1 MEQFERDSQAKNA
14 SAINKEGTEAAAV
27 PQQDSTAAGR
37 EILKN
42 LPPQVVGQGEA
53 MGAHADR
60 MNAFYDL
67 ATSLP
72 QVQELNKHVP
82 QLANYTDAHRMA
94 YREINDI
101 QQAAHG
107 RVEQWK
113 RLPDAMQK
121 KLTGFIQDYA
131 NVNFKLPHTEDGEV
145 RRPNNEEFAALVKKW
160 GLDKAALDV
169 FNGCVQDFDGFLER
183 YRKLLVMEAQKLKNP
198 QQAANNISNVNATID
213 KVLKRPFFPLTR
225 FGKYLITVYDANGKI
240 RHSEQTNS
248 LRRQRQIVEALKAS
262 KDRLP
267 GDQVLPGMVP
277 KDAMP
282 FLGMPPGLIDL
293 IADKLSL
300 SDTQKGVLDQLR
312 YDYAPGHSFKHQFR
326 EMDLLPGYSTDF
338 MRNYAHFFF
347 HGARHITRV
356 KWVDFM
362 RDQINS
368 VGSDEVRLSRIGDRD
383 GAVKL
388 DKIKKFMDKHFQA
401 WVDPKSDWAALRGLM
416 FHWYLGFNPAS
427 AAVNLTQTPLM
438 TYPWLASTFGD
449 FKAGAALLRE
459 STRISNYYKKANML
473 AKEFDPQS
481 TSLDRAL
488 AEGIRQG
495 TISETQAH
503 QLAAVSEDRNLM
515 RFFGSK
521 AERGWLKFG
530 EMSSWM
536 FEMTEQA
543 NRRLAFAAAHNLA
556 FNNPDHAAVKE
567 AVAMSPLS
575 YQRLL
580 NGETADGRR
589 WTHQEAGAFLAAQRA
604 VNMTQFEYA
613 QYARPRIMRGPI
625 GSTAL
630 IFKLFT
636 QNTVFNLMSH
646 PGMLV
651 RWLAIMGVLGGM
663 QGLLGEENVSGVI
676 KALGWQVFGKDWD
689 LEDQVRGFAHDVL
702 NDNIGADLL
711 LHGASVRGFG
721 LPAVMHSMGFNAFP
735 TVDMSRSIG
744 VGDVLGFDPT
754 KPLQP
759 TKAPREEEFRQMER
773 AAGAAFALP
782 MSLYDFAASSQDL
795 SKLKS
800 YEALMPRFFGNLSK
814 AYRYWSQGQET
825 NRAGNAVIKFDP
837 QDTENMMEVL
847 AQGLGFQP
855 RRKTEAW
862 EKTAGIT
869 QAITYW
875 DLRRA
880 GLMRQFADAI
890 KRQDEEGKKST
901 IEAIRNYNQKLPP
914 EAASKAITSKELR
927 SSVEQ
932 RMQVKARQEAGLPAT
947 KSNIG
952 IAKALEPYYPSGWAK
967 DQVGAKGVQ

>member
-1 MEQFERDSQAKNA
+1 
-14 SAINKEGTEAAAV
+14 
-27 PQQDSTAAGR
+27 
-37 EILKN
+37 
-42 LPPQVVGQGEA
+42 
-53 MGAHADR
+53 
-60 MNAFYDL
+60 
-67 ATSLP
+67 
-72 QVQELNKHVP
+72 
-82 QLANYTDAHRMA
+82 
-94 YREINDI
+94 
-101 QQAAHG
+101 
-107 RVEQWK
+107 
-113 RLPDAMQK
+113 
-121 KLTGFIQDYA
+121 
-131 NVNFKLPHTEDGEV
+131 
-145 RRPNNEEFAALVKKW
+145 
-160 GLDKAALDV
+160 
-169 FNGCVQDFDGFLER
+169 
-183 YRKLLVMEAQKLKNP
+183 
-198 QQAANNISNVNATID
+198 
-213 KVLKRPFFPLTR
+213 
-225 FGKYLITVYDANGKI
+225 
-240 RHSEQTNS
+240 
-248 LRRQRQIVEALKAS
+248 
-262 KDRLP
+262 
-267 GDQVLPGMVP
+267 
-277 KDAMP
+277 
-282 FLGMPPGLIDL
+282 
-293 IADKLSL
+293 
-300 SDTQKGVLDQLR
+300 
-312 YDYAPGHSFKHQFR
+312 
-326 EMDLLPGYSTDF
+326 
-338 MRNYAHFFF
+338 
-347 HGARHITRV
+347 
-356 KWVDFM
+356 
-362 RDQINS
+362 
-368 VGSDEVRLSRIGDRD
+368 
-383 GAVKL
+383 
-388 DKIKKFMDKHFQA
+388 
-401 WVDPKSDWAALRGLM
+401 
-416 FHWYLGFNPAS
+416 
-427 AAVNLTQTPLM
+427 
-438 TYPWLASTFGD
+438 
-449 FKAGAALLRE
+449 
-459 STRISNYYKKANML
+459 
-473 AKEFDPQS
+473 
-481 TSLDRAL
+481 
-488 AEGIRQG
+488 
-495 TISETQAH
+495 
-503 QLAAVSEDRNLM
+503 
-515 RFFGSK
+515 
-521 AERGWLKFG
+521 
-530 EMSSWM
+530 
-536 FEMTEQA
+536 
-543 NRRLAFAAAHNLA
+543 
-556 FNNPDHAAVKE
+556 
-567 AVAMSPLS
+567 
-575 YQRLL
+575 
-580 NGETADGRR
+580 
-589 WTHQEAGAFLAAQRA
+589 
-604 VNMTQFEYA
+604 
-613 QYARPRIMRGPI
+613 
-625 GSTAL
+625 
-630 IFKLFT
+630 
-636 QNTVFNLMSH
+636 MSH